1 MSPDSYAGRLFHQ
14 TFRLLDQPV
23 YGVAFHALGRLFDAR
38 GDLVEDFDLL
48 LCFGQM
54 GLNQR
59 FEVRILGCGRDLWQ
73 RFGQRVFRVSD
84 VLQGVMK
91 NVSEGLHDLVLF

>member
-1 MSPDSYAGRLFHQ
+1 MASHFMP
-14 TFRLLDQPV
+14 T
-23 YGVAFHALGRLFDAR
+23 GVCLMLAETLSRILIC
-38 GDLVEDFDLL
+38 
-48 LCFGQM
+48 CFVSAKT

-73 RFGQRVFRVSD
+73 RFDQRVFRVSN

-91 NVSEGLHDLVLF
+91 SVSESLRDLVLF